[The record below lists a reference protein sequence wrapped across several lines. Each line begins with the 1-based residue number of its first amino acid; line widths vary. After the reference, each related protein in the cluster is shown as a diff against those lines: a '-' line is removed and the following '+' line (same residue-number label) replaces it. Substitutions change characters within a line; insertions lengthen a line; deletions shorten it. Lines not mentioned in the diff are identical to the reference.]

1 MAEMRGGLCVVAEA
15 QVPGRSIQQPTG
27 CSQG

>member
-1 MAEMRGGLCVVAEA
+1 MAEMRGGLYVAVEA

-27 CSQG
+27 CRQG